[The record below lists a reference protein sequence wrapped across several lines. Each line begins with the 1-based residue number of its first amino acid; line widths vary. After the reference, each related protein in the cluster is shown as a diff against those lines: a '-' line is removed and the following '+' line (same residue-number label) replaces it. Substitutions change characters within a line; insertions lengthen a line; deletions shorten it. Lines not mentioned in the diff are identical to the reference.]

1 MNISMKHFFSIS
13 NITTGMVVVLVVLFL
28 NQFMYLLPIH
38 IGAFIVTITAVVIA
52 DLHALLW
59 VLGKISMLQ
68 RKRLTILHD
77 VVGVGLVVSITS
89 GFILFLPLR
98 EYLVTVEAFWV
109 KLAFVLVLIINSF
122 VIARHLHIPTSRTFV
137 SLTKRERRP
146 LLISGAASAVSW
158 AAVFASALLLDV

>member
-1 MNISMKHFFSIS
+1 
-13 NITTGMVVVLVVLFL
+13 
-28 NQFMYLLPIH
+28 
-38 IGAFIVTITAVVIA
+38 
-52 DLHALLW
+52 
-59 VLGKISMLQ
+59 MLQ

-158 AAVFASALLLDV
+158 AAVFASALLLNV